1 MQGQSKRFIYDTSQR
16 MHTPCQQRQKNLFVQ
31 RAFKENVGP
40 RRNRVQVVRLAPQ
53 VAAVNLFDGE
63 RSKYLRAAMV
73 LQKNTINKLLHS
85 LHSGAYEGFKILHE
99 AAKQLNARI
108 LLTR

>member
-31 RAFKENVGP
+31 RAFKENVDP
-40 RRNRVQVVRLAPQ
+40 KRNRVQVVRLVPQ

-63 RSKYLRAAMV
+63 HSKYLRAAMV
-73 LQKNTINKLLHS
+73 LQKNTLNKHTIKNNNRGEKLCQVDETIYTKQS
-85 LHSGAYEGFKILHE
+85 L
-99 AAKQLNARI
+99 
-108 LLTR
+108 